1 MESVFRYVYLVHV
14 LLSRAFQHGSQML
27 CVVQEWNGNVQILG
41 RRSSSFV
48 VVRPQNSEPNAP
60 VNDWSI
66 NPTAMGN
73 TIFGAEDTE
82 RAAALWHWAQARLA
96 SHPTLKPS
104 TKIKLSDLSRQDQR
118 EPTEE
123 TTGDLTVMV
132 SAILHVPDGL
142 KTASTPSGFLRVWDG
157 TGTPTSDQ

>member
-1 MESVFRYVYLVHV
+1 VCLI
-14 LLSRAFQHGSQML
+14 
-27 CVVQEWNGNVQILG
+27 QEWKGDVQLLG

-48 VVRPQNSEPNAP
+48 VVRPQSSESNPP

-66 NPTAMGN
+66 IPTAKDD

-82 RAAALWHWAQARLA
+82 RAATLWHWAQARLA

-104 TKIKLSDLSRQDQR
+104 TKMKLSDLSRQDQR
-118 EPTEE
+118 ESTED
-123 TTGDLTVMV
+123 THGDLTVMV
-132 SAILHVPDGL
+132 SAILSVPDGL
-142 KTASTPSGFLRVWDG
+142 KTATTPLGFLRVWDG